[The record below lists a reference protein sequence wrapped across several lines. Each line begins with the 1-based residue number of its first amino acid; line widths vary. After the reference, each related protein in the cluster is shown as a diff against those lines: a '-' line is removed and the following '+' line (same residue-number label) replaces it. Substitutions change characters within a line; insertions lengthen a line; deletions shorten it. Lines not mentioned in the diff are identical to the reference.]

1 MKLVQRLLIAAA
13 LAFSFTA
20 PLSACPLCKEG
31 IPEAG
36 RGEEDGHDPD
46 RLSRAY
52 NYSIF
57 AFIGLPFAFAGL
69 LGYGIYRIHKNESA
83 HLPCNG

>member
-1 MKLVQRLLIAAA
+1 MNLLQKLLLAAA
-13 LAFSFTA
+13 LMLAMSA
-20 PLSACPLCKEG
+20 PVVACPLCKEG

-57 AFIGLPFAFAGL
+57 AFIGLPFGFAGAI
-69 LGYGIYRIHKNESA
+69 GYGIYRIHRNETA
-83 HLPCNG
+83 KPPCNG

>member
-1 MKLVQRLLIAAA
+1 MNLLQKLLLATI
-13 LAFSFTA
+13 LTFSLSA
-20 PLSACPLCKEG
+20 PLVACPLCKEG

-36 RGEEDGHDPD
+36 RGEEDGHDPE

-57 AFIGLPFAFAGL
+57 AFIGIPFAFAGL
-69 LGYGIYRIHKNESA
+69 IGYGIYRIHRNESTT
-83 HLPCNG
+83 LPCNG

>member
-1 MKLVQRLLIAAA
+1 MNLIQKFLLATV
-13 LAFSFTA
+13 LAFSFGA
-20 PLSACPLCKEG
+20 PAMACPLCKEG

-57 AFIGLPFAFAGL
+57 AFIGVPFAFTGL
-69 LGYGIYRIHKNESA
+69 IGVGMYRMNRKETA
-83 HLPCNG
+83 QLPNAE

>member
-1 MKLVQRLLIAAA
+1 MNLFRKMLFASAIALSLGGAA
-13 LAFSFTA
+13 I
-20 PLSACPLCKEG
+20 ACPLCKEG

-57 AFIGLPFAFAGL
+57 AFIGVPFGMVSA
-69 LGYGIYRIHKNESA
+69 LGYGMYRLHRSESG
-83 HLPCNG
+83 PTPP

>member
-1 MKLVQRLLIAAA
+1 MNVVKQLLLAAA
-13 LAFSFTA
+13 LAFSFVA

-57 AFIGLPFAFAGL
+57 AFIGLPFTFAGVI
-69 LGYGIYRIHKNESA
+69 GYGIYRIHRNESA
-83 HLPCNG
+83 KPPCAG

>member
-1 MKLVQRLLIAAA
+1 MNILKKLLLATA
-13 LAFSFTA
+13 LVFALSA
-20 PLSACPLCKEG
+20 PVVACPLCKEG

-46 RLSRAY
+46 RLSKAY

-57 AFIGLPFAFAGL
+57 AFIGVPFSFVGV
-69 LGYGIYRIHKNESA
+69 LGFGMYRIHRKETGE
-83 HLPCNG
+83 PK

>member
-1 MKLVQRLLIAAA
+1 MNLLHKFLLAVA
-13 LAFSFTA
+13 LTFTLSA
-20 PLSACPLCKEG
+20 PLVACPLCKEG

-46 RLSRAY
+46 RLSKAY

-57 AFIGLPFAFAGL
+57 AFIGVPFMFTGL
-69 LGYGIYRIHKNESA
+69 LGYGMYRIHRNETA
-83 HLPCNG
+83 KPPCAG